1 MGALPHCTPIFPS
14 LSCWPPTLQSRSH
27 NTSASELAKADSAL
41 YPENP
46 QFNSQSIPRT
56 HGMARHGRR
65 GSAPPLPLSVHL
77 GTNSKTR
84 FPSLRPPA
92 RRRKSTPSCWDRV
105 QRSGAGSARPS
116 RTPSEGGPLQG
127 QQSSPVPGLPARPPP
142 RPGLLPAAPGVPE
155 GSARGPASPPRPQLP
170 YLQGPPERVEGTVQ
184 QQGGPAVAE
193 QPQQLPEQHPSWAGG
208 RGCGLRATWG
218 GSRASRQQRRW
229 LAPIPGARL
238 SQL

>member
-1 MGALPHCTPIFPS
+1 MGALPHCIPISPS

-41 YPENP
+41 YQENP
-46 QFNSQSIPRT
+46 QFNSQSVPRT
-56 HGMARHGRR
+56 HGTARPPGLR
-65 GSAPPLPLSVHL
+65 SAAA
-77 GTNSKTR
+77 
-84 FPSLRPPA
+84 SLRASCHQQQNALPIPPTA
-92 RRRKSTPSCWDRV
+92 GAPKKVNSILLGPS
-105 QRSGAGSARPS
+105 SALR
-116 RTPSEGGPLQG
+116 GWHC
-127 QQSSPVPGLPARPPP
+127 SPVPHTQQGGPSPGTATALPALRLPARPPP
-142 RPGLLPAAPGVPE
+142 RPGLLPAVPGVPE

-170 YLQGPPERVEGTVQ
+170 YLEGPPERVEGTVQ
-184 QQGGPAVAE
+184 QQGGPAAAE